1 MQTRDE
7 YILKQ
12 DAILNQLHQV
22 ARDIGQDDLQSALNL
37 QAIIES
43 IRPSI
48 EVAANTLHNNGF
60 LKA

>member
-12 DAILNQLHQV
+12 DTILNQLHQV
-22 ARDIGQDDLQSALNL
+22 AHDIGQDDLQSALNL

-48 EVAANTLHNNGF
+48 EVAANTLCDNGY